1 MAVRL
6 ETTIRRYIG
15 ASTDEKPI
23 YEDAVSRD
31 PVPNGSSFLEEDTG
45 QLYRLNW
52 PVWNKINPDD
62 TSEVIGQLREVNR
75 RLETFSASLGI
86 IIGRL

>member
-31 PVPNGSSFLEEDTG
+31 PVPNGSSFLEHDTG
-45 QLYRLNW
+45 ELYRLNW

-62 TSEVIGQLREVNR
+62 TSEVITQLREVNQ
-75 RLETFSASLGI
+75 RLEAFSEQLVLI
-86 IIGRL
+86 VNKL

>member
-1 MAVRL
+1 MAVKL

-23 YEDAVSRD
+23 YADADSRD
-31 PVPNGSSFLEEDTG
+31 PVPNGSSFLENDTG
-45 QLYRLNW
+45 ELYRLNW

-62 TSEVIGQLREVNR
+62 TSEVITQLREVNQ
-75 RLETFSASLGI
+75 RLEAFSEQLVLI
-86 IIGRL
+86 VNKL